1 MSEETVKIYTGQKG
15 RPKGVTIMGS
25 GARETPVKI
34 ISPSPPR
41 NRSED
46 DRKTKPEYGN

>member
-1 MSEETVKIYTGQKG
+1 VSERKVKIMTGQKG
-15 RPKGVTIMGS
+15 RPKGVEILGS

-34 ISPSPPR
+34 ISPTPPR

-46 DRKTKPEYGN
+46 DRTTKPDYGS